1 MGSRPLIHR
10 GGAHLSS
17 PPVVSHC
24 HHGQEE
30 GIHDPGEEEEAP
42 YSPQEEG
49 CRGTQEGAGEEG
61 RGTSPSDVE
70 PRPTLRPPPRTT
82 SRRSASSTSTSGTAW
97 RGRCSSC
104 RGRSFSGTCRS
115 TNSPSP
121 SVT

>member
-1 MGSRPLIHR
+1 MGSVSRPLIHR

-61 RGTSPSDVE
+61 RGTSPGDRRAMWNQG
-70 PRPTLRPPPRTT
+70 RPQEDLPAVLRQVVQPVDSYHGSEHFCTMT
-82 SRRSASSTSTSGTAW
+82 SFR
-97 RGRCSSC
+97 
-104 RGRSFSGTCRS
+104 
-115 TNSPSP
+115 
-121 SVT
+121 